1 MHLVGIMLNMRY
13 LASLLLISFIGVS
26 FLGFIIFNYS
36 MSHSQDNRCIASL
49 IDGNKCP
56 SGATDLAIHQ
66 ISAIQIFSNTLI
78 SPNFHL
84 FLIFS
89 FLIFS
94 LLLFLFFKKLNFY
107 ESIFLAQ
114 KWRISSMGFHS
125 NKLRT
130 NYWLSLLENS
140 PTYSY

>member
-1 MHLVGIMLNMRY
+1 MKY
-13 LASLLLISFIGVS
+13 FASLLLISFIGVS

-56 SGATDLAIHQ
+56 SGATNLAIHQ
-66 ISAIQIFSNTLI
+66 ISAIQIFSNTLV

-84 FLIFS
+84 FLMFS

-94 LLLFLFFKKLNFY
+94 LLLFLFYKKLNFY
-107 ESIFLAQ
+107 RLMFITQ
-114 KWRISSMGFHS
+114 RWRSSSLGFHN
-125 NKLRT
+125 NKLKI

-140 PTYSY
+140 PTYFY